1 MIQTGQKT
9 RTVLFSQHKNIDD
22 KYCKKLKMTACFIP
36 VTKYMFNFYHWF
48 MINFSNLHKT
58 WWIHDRWPDKNYEA
72 TDSDGK
78 CLDEEMLS
86 FDLWVTALWG
96 SEESLELDTALDDT
110 EEETRFSG
118 SARSEYDSCSW

>member
-1 MIQTGQKT
+1 M
-9 RTVLFSQHKNIDD
+9 
-22 KYCKKLKMTACFIP
+22 
-36 VTKYMFNFYHWF
+36 
-48 MINFSNLHKT
+48 
-58 WWIHDRWPDKNYEA
+58 NYEA

-86 FDLWVTALWG
+86 FDLWETALWG

-110 EEETRFSG
+110 EEDTQFSG